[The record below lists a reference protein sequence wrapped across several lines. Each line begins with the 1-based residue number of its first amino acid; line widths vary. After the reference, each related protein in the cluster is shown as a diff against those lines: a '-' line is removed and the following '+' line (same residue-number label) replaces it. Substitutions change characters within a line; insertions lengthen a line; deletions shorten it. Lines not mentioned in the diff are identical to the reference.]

1 MNAITNASRPDQALI
16 DWLTSRDVEFEVHE
30 HAPSFTAA
38 GTARAEGVDPRAF
51 AKVVGV
57 VTDDGRNVLLI
68 LDAPD
73 HVDLRKARKALG
85 ADGVRLL
92 SEPELVAIAP
102 GCEPGAVPAVGDLFG
117 LPMYADFAV
126 RDDPEI
132 SFNAGTHRHAV
143 RVDRAAWERATRVAY
158 ADLAIAEDRP
168 AWADS

>member
-1 MNAITNASRPDQALI
+1 MDTTTNGSRPNQALL
-16 DWLTSRDVEFEVHE
+16 DWLRGRHIDFEVHE
-30 HAPSFTAA
+30 HPPTFTAA

-57 VTDDGRNVLLI
+57 VTDDRRNVLLI

-85 ADGVRLL
+85 AEDVRLL
-92 SEPELVAIAP
+92 SEPELTAIAP

-117 LPMYADFAV
+117 LPMHADFAV
-126 RDDPEI
+126 REDREI

-143 RVDRAAWERATRVAY
+143 RVDRGAWERATHVPY
-158 ADLAIAEDRP
+158 ADLAIDDDRP